1 MTALRPDKSRV
12 AGLRRTYP
20 NPLTDGWN
28 GVYDGEAAGM
38 DTEAGRWQTVCEEH
52 GTVISH
58 ATKRL
63 AREFGPHAEEWC
75 EECMAL
81 AERQRPPAPG
91 DIITLLAP
99 HEGQRIEV
107 ETVDVNLG
115 IIRGIALHS
124 RTGERVRTHK
134 GRRFQRIIV
143 PQHEVAR

>member
-12 AGLRRTYP
+12 AGLRRTYR
-20 NPLTDGWN
+20 NPLTGGWN

-81 AERQRPPAPG
+81 AERQRPLRAG
-91 DIITLLAP
+91 DIVTLTEP
-99 HEGQRIEV
+99 HDGIRIEV
-107 ETVDVNLG
+107 ETVNEHLG
-115 IIRGIALHS
+115 IIRGFALS
-124 RTGERVRTHK
+124 RTGERIRTYR
-134 GRRFQRIIV
+134 GRRFQRITV
-143 PQHEVAR
+143 PEHEVVR